1 MNRQSR
7 LALRILAAVAGV
19 LLIGAGFVAVTRDGP
34 GTRLTVQFTDTTGL
48 YVGNDVQV
56 IGVSIGKV
64 TAIHPHGTR
73 VDVEVSVD
81 SPISAHAGAVIMQ
94 GSLVTDRF
102 VEITP
107 AYTSGSRL
115 RSGATIPLARTQSP
129 ANTDDI
135 MGALDDLLVALDGKT
150 KDGKSIGDLLDVGA
164 RQLDGKGIQISA
176 ALKASAAAM
185 STLDGNED
193 DLAAI
198 TNNLS
203 SLAGLL
209 ARRDSTLNRL
219 IGSVSDSTA
228 VLSDQRQE
236 LDRTLGALVK
246 LSATTTA
253 FVHDNRTLIGD
264 NLDEA
269 NKTLKIAVDNK
280 AGLEEAFDLNPL
292 VAENLWRAFDPET
305 RRSRIRVNI
314 RETGPFSNI
323 VRSDVCKVF
332 FQKYCAT
339 LVNPDGTGLLD
350 PLFDLPT
357 AIIPRTF

>member
-1 MNRQSR
+1 MNRPSR
-7 LALRILAAVAGV
+7 LVLRILTGVAGILV
-19 LLIGAGFVAVTRDGP
+19 IVAGFVAVTRSDP

-64 TAIHPHGTR
+64 TAIRPHGRR
-73 VDVEVSVD
+73 VDVDVSVN
-81 SPISAHAGAVIMQ
+81 SPISARAGAVIMQ

-107 AYTSGSRL
+107 AYTSGTRL
-115 RSGATIPLARTQSP
+115 HDGAVIPTARTQSP

-135 MGALDDLLVALDGKT
+135 MGALDDLLVALDGRT

-164 RQLDGKGIQISA
+164 RQLDGKGKQISA
-176 ALKASAAAM
+176 ALKASSAAM

-198 TNNLS
+198 TDNLS
-203 SLAGLL
+203 SLSGLL

-219 IGSVSDSTA
+219 IGSVNESTG

-236 LDRTLGALVK
+236 LDRTLAALVK

-253 FVHDNRTLIGD
+253 FVHNNKNLIGD
-264 NLDEA
+264 NLDKA

-292 VAENLWRAFDPET
+292 VAENLWRAFDPVT
-305 RRSRIRVNI
+305 RRDRIRVNV
-314 RETGPFSNI
+314 RETGPFSNV
-323 VRSDVCKVF
+323 VRSDICTLF
-332 FQKYCAT
+332 LQENCET
-339 LVNPDGTGLLD
+339 LVNPDGTGLFD

-357 AIIPRTF
+357 TLIPRTF

>member
-7 LALRILAAVAGV
+7 LALRIVSAVAGI
-19 LLIGAGFVAVTRDGP
+19 LLIGAGIVAASRSDP

-64 TAIHPHGTR
+64 TAIRPHGTR
-73 VDVEVSVD
+73 VDVDISVNA
-81 SPISAHAGAVIMQ
+81 PISARAGAVIMQ

-102 VEITP
+102 VELTP
-107 AYTSGSRL
+107 AYTSGARL
-115 RSGATIPLARTQSP
+115 RDGAAIPLARTQSP

-164 RQLDGKGIQISA
+164 HQLDGKGKQISA
-176 ALKASAAAM
+176 ALKASSAAM

-198 TNNLS
+198 TDNLS
-203 SLAGLL
+203 SLSGLL
-209 ARRDSTLNRL
+209 ARRDSTLDRL
-219 IGSVSDSTA
+219 IGSVNESTG

-236 LDRTLGALVK
+236 LDRTLTALVK

-253 FVHDNRTLIGD
+253 FVHDNKSLIGD

-305 RRSRIRVNI
+305 RRDRIRVNI
-314 RETGPFSNI
+314 RETGPFSNV
-323 VRSDVCKVF
+323 VRSDI
-332 FQKYCAT
+332 CALFLQENCAK
-339 LVNPDGTGLLD
+339 LVNPDGTGLFD

-357 AIIPRTF
+357 TLIPRTF